1 MKEKHF
7 FVAAL
12 ALVLHN
18 FSGLLPG
25 TLIKVYPVLLLGTA
39 AYYFSGRQKGTIGLG
54 TARLDSGLLWFGI
67 LMGLL
72 LLNLVRSNLPGSTV
86 VGTVN
91 VITTIVLL
99 LAVVYAFAERQFQ
112 LHAEAGFGH
121 NFRRV
126 SMLLLSV
133 PLVLI
138 MYNLATFILFPNNA
152 PLAVEGFE
160 ATHAVILKGLT
171 GITVMKRVIPFSW
184 DQPNALGGFTG
195 AGLLMCLTAL
205 TFVRTPRLR
214 KYLYVVAL
222 SALVLLLLIDSRAN
236 FFNLAV
242 AGAVVFFC
250 VRSKQLKPV
259 YALVFTLPV
268 LPTLFLLFTQFA
280 AQVDFLNQ
288 FSRRENDLATGNS
301 RKEIW
306 ENCQAVLNDFQFDHL
321 WGYGHYGHM
330 ASGVADRY
338 AHVTG
343 GWDNNVV
350 AHNVYYQT
358 VFDMGYLGVVALMA
372 VLLIVLRAAGQLW
385 RAGHR
390 EVLLFVA
397 FIAYFVVS
405 GTSESVFN
413 FYNKH
418 YTLLTL
424 LYLFW
429 VVLAAQHL
437 PKPSPSAPHPQRSAH
452 ARTDIRVR
460 V

>member
-1 MKEKHF
+1 MKEKTL
-7 FVAAL
+7 FVTTL
-12 ALVLHN
+12 VLVLHN

-25 TLIKVYPVLLLGTA
+25 TLIKVYPVLLLGSVT
-39 AYYFSGRQKGTIGLG
+39 YYFAGRQKGTIGLG
-54 TARLDSGLLWFGI
+54 TARLDSGMLWFGV

-72 LLNLVRSNLPGSTV
+72 ILTLVRSNLPGGTM
-86 VGTVN
+86 VG
-91 VITTIVLL
+91 VINTTAATVLL

-112 LHAEAGFGH
+112 LRAEAGFGH
-121 NFRRV
+121 NFRLV

-138 MYNLATFILFPNNA
+138 MYNLITFIVFSGNA
-152 PLAVEGFE
+152 PPMVEGFE
-160 ATHAVILKGLT
+160 ATHAVFLKGLT
-171 GITVMKRVIPFSW
+171 GITVMKRVVPFSW
-184 DQPNALGGFTG
+184 DQPNSLGGFAG

-205 TFVRTPRLR
+205 TFAGSSRIR
-214 KYLYVVAL
+214 KYLYVTAL

-242 AGAVVFFC
+242 AGVVILFC
-250 VRSKQLKPV
+250 VRGKQLKLA
-259 YALVFTLPV
+259 YALVLTLPV

-280 AQVDFLNQ
+280 AQVDFLKQ
-288 FSRRENDLATGNS
+288 FSRSENDLATGNS

-321 WGYGHYGHM
+321 WGYGQYGHL

-358 VFDMGYLGVVALMA
+358 VFDMGYLGVAALMA
-372 VLLIVLRAAGQLW
+372 VLLTALRAAGQLW

-390 EVLLFVA
+390 EALLFVA

-405 GTSESVFN
+405 GTTESVFN
-413 FYNKH
+413 FYNKY

-424 LYLFW
+424 IYLFW
-429 VVLAAQHL
+429 IVLAAQHL
-437 PKPSPSAPHPQRSAH
+437 RKPSALRPKPSVAH
-452 ARTDIRVR
+452 AHTDIGLRM
-460 V
+460 